1 MQRVISNNMVIGH
14 IIIQIPE
21 GGGEKYNL
29 EISRFDLFIEG
40 VPKLIKHS
48 DKNQDTIFTFFPSKR
63 SLTVC

>member
-21 GGGEKYNL
+21 GGEKYNL

-40 VPKLIKHS
+40 VPKLINHS